1 MEEKRSLGIIIF
13 IMIILVATLSVT
25 PTLLEQQPSHAIR
38 DPIFFR
44 QKAPVAM
51 SGNNIYVT
59 WSTNQTANHDGE
71 VMFRASTDG
80 GKIFGDKINLSNN
93 SKTNSVDTEIAAS
106 GNDVVVSWWEHNQTA
121 SKPVLR
127 TSNDNGKT
135 FGPILKLNG
144 NGAIDSIQ

>member
-1 MEEKRSLGIIIF
+1 MEEKMSLGII
-13 IMIILVATLSVT
+13 IMIILVATVSVT
-25 PTLLEQQPSHAIR
+25 PTLLQQQPSHAIR

-59 WSTNQTANHDGE
+59 WWTNRTAKGDGE
-71 VMFRASTDG
+71 GMFRASTDG
-80 GKIFGDKINLSNN
+80 GKTFGNKINLSNN
-93 SKTNSVDTEIAAS
+93 SKTNSIDAEIAAS

-121 SKPVLR
+121 SEPVLR

>member
-1 MEEKRSLGIIIF
+1 MEEKMSLGII
-13 IMIILVATLSVT
+13 IMIILVATVSVT
-25 PTLLEQQPSHAIR
+25 PTLLQQQPSHAIR

-59 WSTNQTANHDGE
+59 WWTNRTAKGDGE

-80 GKIFGDKINLSNN
+80 GKTFGNKINLSNN
-93 SKTNSVDTEIAAS
+93 SKTNSIDAEIAAS

-121 SKPVLR
+121 SEPVLR